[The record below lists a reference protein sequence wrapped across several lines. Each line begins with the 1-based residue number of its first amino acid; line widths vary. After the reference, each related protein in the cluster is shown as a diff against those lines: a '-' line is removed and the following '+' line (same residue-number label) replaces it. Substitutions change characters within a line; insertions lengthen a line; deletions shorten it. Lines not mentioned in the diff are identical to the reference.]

1 MSDHVKKPD
10 LMRRRTLQGLM
21 LLLLFTIGSLGTL
34 HAEESKQPPPALLDE
49 IWPFELPHKRP
60 LSKQD
65 QEYAEAAFIQWL
77 EAYLHREYEV
87 VDQRFFW
94 GDRKKSEWGPASKGH
109 ALYFS
114 DEDNRWSNIKELR
127 QAWHDPGFDLVRLWK
142 VNVGGK
148 EHFFAFAM
156 TDRPVPGTRGRRLI
170 GRFEL
175 EKVIE

>member
-21 LLLLFTIGSLGTL
+21 LLLLFAIGSLGTL

-65 QEYAEAAFIQWL
+65 QEYAEAALIQWL
-77 EAYLHREYEV
+77 EAYLHRGYEV
-87 VDQRFFW
+87 IDERFFW
-94 GDRKKSEWGPASKGH
+94 DDRKKSKWGPISTWH
-109 ALYFS
+109 S
-114 DEDNRWSNIKELR
+114 SNIGNEDSKWRGVEIE
-127 QAWHDPGFDLVRLWK
+127 QSWHSPGFDLVRLWK
-142 VNVGGK
+142 VDIDGAD
-148 EHFFAFAM
+148 HYFALTM
-156 TDRPVPGTRGRRLI
+156 TKKPVPGTHGRRLI

-175 EKVIE
+175 EKMIE